1 MPKLTIDGIEVEV
14 PAGTTVLQAAEILGI
29 EIPRFCYHER
39 LSIAGNCRMCLVE
52 VKPGPPKPA
61 ASCAMPVS
69 EGMEVKTD
77 SEMARKARKG
87 VMEFLLIN
95 HPLDCPICD
104 QGGECDLQDQAM
116 TFGNDHSRYGEEKRG
131 VKEKYMGPLVKT
143 AMTRCIHC
151 TRCVRFTTEV
161 AGVPEIGM
169 LGRGEHAEITTYL
182 EQALDSELSG
192 NVVDLCPVGAL
203 TSAPYAFN
211 ARPWELRKTE
221 SIDVLDALGTNIRVD
236 VRSGQVLRVL
246 PRLND
251 AINEEWLADKAR
263 HSVDGLRSQ
272 RLDTPY
278 VRKDGK
284 LVPARWE
291 DAFAAIRSKVAGMDG
306 NKMAA
311 IAGDQADCESM
322 TVLKDLMAALGSPN
336 IDCRQDGAKL
346 DAGARAGYL
355 FNTTIEGIESADA
368 LLLVGSDPR
377 WEAPVL
383 NARIRK
389 RHLAGGFKVGRIGP
403 AGRDLTYPVDDLGN
417 DPSILVAIAE
427 GKHPFAEVLK
437 AAQRPMIIVGMGA
450 LTRPDGAA
458 VLAAARK
465 AAEATGMV
473 KDGWNGFNV
482 LHTAAAR
489 VGGLDLGFVPGEGG
503 LDVQGILNG
512 CATGAIEV
520 VYLLG
525 ADEIDTSKLGD
536 AFVIYQGSH
545 GDAGAS
551 RADVILPGLAYTEK
565 DATYVNTE
573 GRPQRTKVAG
583 FGPGEA
589 KEDWK
594 VVRALSG
601 ALDKALPLDS
611 VTQVRARMTAI
622 APALGALNE
631 VTPAAWAAFGA
642 EGPVDTAAFKTA
654 ISNYYMTCPISRASS
669 TMAECTRVFI
679 NGNQE
684 RTGTDG

>member
-61 ASCAMPVS
+61 ASCAMPVA
-69 EGMEVKTD
+69 EGMDVRTD

-104 QGGECDLQDQAM
+104 QGGECDLQDEAM
-116 TFGNDHSRYGEEKRG
+116 TFGNDHSRYGEMKRSVTEK
-131 VKEKYMGPLVKT
+131 EMGPLVKT

-161 AGVPEIGM
+161 AGVPEMGM

-203 TSAPYAFN
+203 TSRPYAFT

-221 SIDVLDALGTNIRVD
+221 SIDVLDALGTNVRID
-236 VRSGQVLRVL
+236 VRSGQVLRIL
-246 PRLND
+246 PRLNE
-251 AINEEWLADKAR
+251 AVNEEWLADKSR
-263 HSVDGLRSQ
+263 HAMDGLRQQ

-278 VRKDGK
+278 VRKDGQ
-284 LVPARWE
+284 LVPASWE
-291 DAFAAIRSKVAGMDG
+291 EAFAAIRAKVAGLDG
-306 NKMAA
+306 SRIAA
-311 IAGDQADCESM
+311 IAGDQADCEAM
-322 TVLKDLMAALGSPN
+322 TALKDLMGVLGSTN
-336 IDCRQDGAKL
+336 LDCRQDGAKL
-346 DAGARAGYL
+346 DPTVRAGYL
-355 FNTTIEGIESADA
+355 FNSTVEGIESADA

-389 RHLAGGFKVGRIGP
+389 RYLAGGFKAGRIGP
-403 AGRDLTYPVDDLGN
+403 AGRDLTYPVEELGV
-417 DPSILVAIAE
+417 DPSVLIEIAE
-427 GKHPFAEVLK
+427 GRHPFAEVLK
-437 AAQRPMIIVGMGA
+437 AAKTPMIILGMGA
-450 LTRPDGAA
+450 LTRTDGAA
-458 VLAAARK
+458 ILAAARK
-465 AAEATGMV
+465 VADTTGMV
-473 KDGWNGFNV
+473 TEGWNGFSV

-489 VGGLDLGFVPGEGG
+489 VGGLDLGFVPGSGG
-503 LDVQGILNG
+503 LDTRGIQAG
-512 CATGAIEV
+512 CASGAVEV
-520 VYLLG
+520 LYLLG
-525 ADEIDTSKLGD
+525 ADEIDTNALGK

-545 GDAGAS
+545 GDAGAH

-565 DATYVNTE
+565 EATYVNTE

-594 VVRALSG
+594 IIRALSG
-601 ALDKALPLDS
+601 ALDKTLPLDS
-611 VTQVRARMTAI
+611 VHQVRARMAEI
-622 APALGALNE
+622 NPVLGTMNA
-631 VTPAAWAAFGA
+631 VTPAAWEAFGT
-642 EGPVDTAAFKTA
+642 EGPVDTAAFTTA
-654 ISNYYMTCPISRASS
+654 IANYYMTCPLSRASP